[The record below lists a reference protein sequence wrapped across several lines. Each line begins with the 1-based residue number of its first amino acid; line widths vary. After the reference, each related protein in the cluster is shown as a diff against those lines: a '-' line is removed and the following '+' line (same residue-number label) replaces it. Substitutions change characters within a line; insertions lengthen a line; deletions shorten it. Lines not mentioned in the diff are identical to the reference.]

1 MRGRGAEDKG
11 KDEEEEEKEEEEEE
25 EDGEE
30 DGEED
35 VIDVDSGEASS
46 DWRPSPCHRLDV
58 GTGGLLLVAK
68 SRRAAADMCRQLK
81 ERKVKK
87 TYHAVVVGLLQ
98 VRSGVKLSM

>member
-1 MRGRGAEDKG
+1 MRQASLVYALYADLHSEAYVQ
-11 KDEEEEEKEEEEEE
+11 EV
-25 EDGEE
+25 

-35 VIDVDSGEASS
+35 VIDVDLGEASC

-58 GTGGLLLVAK
+58 GTGGLMLVAK

-87 TYHAVVVGLLQ
+87 TYHAVVVGLVQ
-98 VRSGVKLSM
+98 VRSRVKLSM

>member
-1 MRGRGAEDKG
+1 MRGRGAEDNG
-11 KDEEEEEKEEEEEE
+11 KDDDDEEEEEE
-25 EDGEE
+25 EDGEV

-35 VIDVDSGEASS
+35 VIDVDLGEASC

-58 GTGGLLLVAK
+58 GTGGLMLVAK

-87 TYHAVVVGLLQ
+87 TYHAVVVGLVQ
-98 VRSGVKLSM
+98 VRSRVKLSM